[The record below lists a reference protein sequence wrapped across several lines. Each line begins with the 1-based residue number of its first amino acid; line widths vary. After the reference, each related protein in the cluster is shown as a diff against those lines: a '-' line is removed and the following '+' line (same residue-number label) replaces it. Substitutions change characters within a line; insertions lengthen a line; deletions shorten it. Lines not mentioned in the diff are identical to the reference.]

1 MFYRQ
6 CNDCN
11 KRWELG
17 TASTCTCANEFVISE
32 PAPLTNIWVM
42 KITAD
47 RRIEVNE
54 DVDVTEAAKKVLE
67 CMQTMLIKRTWVG
80 LDEEDYIKALELCDF
95 DKEAA
100 FEFFEVKLKEKNE
113 SKN

>member
-32 PAPLTNIWVM
+32 PTPLTNIWVM
-42 KITAD
+42 KITPD

-54 DVDVTEAAKKVLE
+54 DVEVTEAAKKVLE
-67 CMQTMLIKRTWVG
+67 CMQTMLTKRTWVEID
-80 LDEEDYIKALELCDF
+80 DEDFSKALELCDF
-95 DKEAA
+95 DKIAA
-100 FEFFEVKLKEKNE
+100 FEFFEAKLKEKNT
-113 SKN
+113 